1 MGVGGRRSLV
11 REEQP
16 RAVGRRRTEG
26 AGGGRRVQERERNK
40 RRQQALVAVR
50 EREEELVAASAVCG
64 RERKTNWPRNAREAA
79 RGCGRW
85 SEGTTVECWAFKRA
99 FFSLS

>member
-16 RAVGRRRTEG
+16 RAVVRRRTEG
-26 AGGGRRVQERERNK
+26 AGGGRRVQERERN
-40 RRQQALVAVR
+40 RQQQQALVA
-50 EREEELVAASAVCG
+50 A
-64 RERKTNWPRNAREAA
+64 RERKTNWRRNAREAA